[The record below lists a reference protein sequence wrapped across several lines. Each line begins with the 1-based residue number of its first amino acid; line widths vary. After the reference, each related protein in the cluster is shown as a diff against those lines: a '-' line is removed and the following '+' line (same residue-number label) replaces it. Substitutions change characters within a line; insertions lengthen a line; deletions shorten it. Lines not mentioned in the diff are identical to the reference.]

1 MSARVA
7 VLGGGPD
14 AERPVSIESSTA
26 VTKAL
31 QDAGVDA
38 ELHLIDAPNPF
49 GSGNAARLIAA
60 RLTHTGSVD
69 HDASLAA

>member
-26 VTKAL
+26 VSKAL
-31 QDAGVDA
+31 QDAGVDRIVGA
-38 ELHLIDAPNPF
+38 TRELLPMLLDELAP
-49 GSGNAARLIAA
+49 
-60 RLTHTGSVD
+60 
-69 HDASLAA
+69 